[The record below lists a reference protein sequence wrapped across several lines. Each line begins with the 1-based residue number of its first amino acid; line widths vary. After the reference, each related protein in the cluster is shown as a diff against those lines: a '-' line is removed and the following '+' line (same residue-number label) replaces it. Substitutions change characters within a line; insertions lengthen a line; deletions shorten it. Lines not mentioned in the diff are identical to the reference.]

1 MNDEKTMRGLLI
13 DFQLITHYSHHS
25 SKTSIKIKV
34 QDMTIQE
41 LKKIEIINVLKKIN
55 IDAVEK
61 KKEEFWFKAPWRNE
75 QTASIKCQNN
85 LFYDFGEGAGGNT
98 IDFVMKLFNIEFK
111 EALLWIKNELESF
124 SFHQPKQDLINREVN
139 KGTSYQINKEQVLQ
153 NHILTDYLKARCLDI
168 EVCKRYL
175 IEVYYQVNDMNY
187 FGVGFKNDVGGI
199 EIRNKYTKL
208 CLGKKW
214 YSSIKNKCKQ
224 LIVLESWSDYISL
237 LILYPYTENQF
248 DFVVLNSL
256 SMLNKLDVVF
266 EEYEKVLLAL
276 DNDEA
281 GTKATQKYLEVL
293 GEKGIDIRYLYNN
306 GSKDLNDYLIGN
318 Y

>member
-1 MNDEKTMRGLLI
+1 MN
-13 DFQLITHYSHHS
+13 Y
-25 SKTSIKIKV
+25 
-34 QDMTIQE
+34 IQE
-41 LKKIEIINVLKKIN
+41 IKKIPIINILNRLN
-55 IDAVEK
+55 IESVEK

-75 QTASIKCQNN
+75 QTASVKCQNN
-85 LFYDFGEGAGGNT
+85 LFYDFGEGIGGNT
-98 IDFVMKLFNIEFK
+98 IDFVMKLFNIRFK
-111 EALLWIKNELESF
+111 EALFWIKNEVDSF
-124 SFHQPKQDLINREVN
+124 SFHQPKQDLINREI
-139 KGTSYQINKEQVLQ
+139 KKSTTYQINKEKVLQ
-153 NHILTDYLKARCLDI
+153 NHILTEYLKARCLDI
-168 EVCKRYL
+168 AVCEKYL
-175 IEVYYQVNDMNY
+175 VEVYYQVNDKKY

-214 YSSIKNKCKQ
+214 YSSIKNKSNQ

-237 LILYPYTENQF
+237 LILYPNTENQF

-281 GTKATQKYLEVL
+281 GTKATQKYLGVL

-306 GSKDLNDYLIGN
+306 GSKDLNEFLMNLKNI
-318 Y
+318 

>member
-1 MNDEKTMRGLLI
+1 MN
-13 DFQLITHYSHHS
+13 Y
-25 SKTSIKIKV
+25 
-34 QDMTIQE
+34 IQE
-41 LKKIEIINVLKKIN
+41 IKKIPIINILNRLN
-55 IDAVEK
+55 IESVEK

-75 QTASIKCQNN
+75 QTASVKCQNN
-85 LFYDFGEGAGGNT
+85 LFYDFGEGIGGNT
-98 IDFVMKLFNIEFK
+98 IDFVMKLFNIRFK
-111 EALLWIKNELESF
+111 EALFWIKNEVDSF
-124 SFHQPKQDLINREVN
+124 SFHQPKQDLINREIN
-139 KGTSYQINKEQVLQ
+139 KGTSYQINKEKVLQ
-153 NHILTDYLKARCLDI
+153 NHILTEYLKARCLDI
-168 EVCKRYL
+168 AVCEKYL
-175 IEVYYQVNDMNY
+175 VEVYYQVNDKKY

-214 YSSIKNKCKQ
+214 YSSIKNKSNQ

-237 LILYPYTENQF
+237 LILYPHTENQF

-281 GTKATQKYLEVL
+281 GTKATQKYLGVL

-306 GSKDLNDYLIGN
+306 GSKDLNEFLMNLKNI
-318 Y
+318 

>member
-1 MNDEKTMRGLLI
+1 MN
-13 DFQLITHYSHHS
+13 Y
-25 SKTSIKIKV
+25 
-34 QDMTIQE
+34 IQE
-41 LKKIEIINVLKKIN
+41 IKKIPIINILNRLN
-55 IDAVEK
+55 IESVEK

-75 QTASIKCQNN
+75 QTASVKCQNN
-85 LFYDFGEGAGGNT
+85 LFYDFGEGIGGNT
-98 IDFVMKLFNIEFK
+98 IDFVMKLFNIRFK
-111 EALLWIKNELESF
+111 EALFWIKNEVDSF
-124 SFHQPKQDLINREVN
+124 SFHQPKQDLINREI
-139 KGTSYQINKEQVLQ
+139 KKSTTYQINKEKVLQ
-153 NHILTDYLKARCLDI
+153 NHILTEYLKARCLDI
-168 EVCKRYL
+168 AVCEKYL
-175 IEVYYQVNDMNY
+175 VEVYYQVNDKKY

-214 YSSIKNKCKQ
+214 YSSIKNKSNQ

-237 LILYPYTENQF
+237 LILYPHTENQF

-281 GTKATQKYLEVL
+281 GTKAAQKYLGVL

-306 GSKDLNDYLIGN
+306 GSKDLNEFLMNLKNI
-318 Y
+318 

>member
-1 MNDEKTMRGLLI
+1 MN
-13 DFQLITHYSHHS
+13 Y
-25 SKTSIKIKV
+25 
-34 QDMTIQE
+34 IQE
-41 LKKIEIINVLKKIN
+41 IKKIPIINILNRLN
-55 IDAVEK
+55 IESVEK

-75 QTASIKCQNN
+75 QTASVKCQNN
-85 LFYDFGEGAGGNT
+85 LFYDFGEGIGGNT
-98 IDFVMKLFNIEFK
+98 IDFVMKLFNIRFK
-111 EALLWIKNELESF
+111 EALFWIKNEFDSF
-124 SFHQPKQDLINREVN
+124 SFHQSKQDLINREIN
-139 KGTSYQINKEQVLQ
+139 KDTNYQINKEKVLQ
-153 NHILTDYLKARCLDI
+153 NHILTEYLKARCLDI
-168 EVCKRYL
+168 AVCEKYL
-175 IEVYYQVNDMNY
+175 VEVYYQVNDKKY

-214 YSSIKNKCKQ
+214 YSSIKNKSNQ

-237 LILYPYTENQF
+237 LILYPHTENQF

-281 GTKATQKYLEVL
+281 GTKATQKYLGVL
-293 GEKGIDIRYLYNN
+293 GEKGIDIRYLYNK
-306 GSKDLNDYLIGN
+306 GSKDLNEFLMNLKNI
-318 Y
+318 

>member
-1 MNDEKTMRGLLI
+1 MN
-13 DFQLITHYSHHS
+13 Y
-25 SKTSIKIKV
+25 
-34 QDMTIQE
+34 IQE
-41 LKKIEIINVLKKIN
+41 IKKIPIINILNRLN
-55 IDAVEK
+55 IESVEK

-75 QTASIKCQNN
+75 QTASVKCHNN
-85 LFYDFGEGAGGNT
+85 LFYDFGEGIGGNT
-98 IDFVMKLFNIEFK
+98 IDFVMKLFNIRFK
-111 EALLWIKNELESF
+111 EALFWIKNEVDSF
-124 SFHQPKQDLINREVN
+124 SFHQPKQDLINREIN
-139 KGTSYQINKEQVLQ
+139 KDTTYQINKEKILQ
-153 NHILTDYLKARCLDI
+153 NHILTEYLKARCLDI
-168 EVCKRYL
+168 AVCKKYL
-175 IEVYYQVNDMNY
+175 VEVYYQVNEKKY

-237 LILYPYTENQF
+237 LILYPHTENQF

-256 SMLNKLDVVF
+256 SMLSKLDVVF
-266 EEYEKVLLAL
+266 EEYEKIFLAL

-281 GTKATQKYLEVL
+281 GTKATQKHLGVL

-306 GSKDLNDYLIGN
+306 GSKDLNEFLMNLKSI
-318 Y
+318 

>member
-1 MNDEKTMRGLLI
+1 MN
-13 DFQLITHYSHHS
+13 Y
-25 SKTSIKIKV
+25 
-34 QDMTIQE
+34 IQE
-41 LKKIEIINVLKKIN
+41 IKKIPIINILNRLN
-55 IDAVEK
+55 IESVEK

-75 QTASIKCQNN
+75 QTASVKCQNN
-85 LFYDFGEGAGGNT
+85 LFYDFGEGIGGNT
-98 IDFVMKLFNIEFK
+98 IDFVMKLFNIRFK
-111 EALLWIKNELESF
+111 EALFWIKNEVDSF
-124 SFHQPKQDLINREVN
+124 SFHQPKQDLINREI
-139 KGTSYQINKEQVLQ
+139 KKSTTYQINKEKVLQ
-153 NHILTDYLKARCLDI
+153 NHILTEYLKARCLDI
-168 EVCKRYL
+168 AVCEKYL
-175 IEVYYQVNDMNY
+175 VEVYYQVNDKKY

-214 YSSIKNKCKQ
+214 YSSIKNKSNQ

-237 LILYPYTENQF
+237 LILYPHTENQF

-281 GTKATQKYLEVL
+281 GTKATQKYLGVL

-306 GSKDLNDYLIGN
+306 GSKDLNEFLMNLKNI
-318 Y
+318 